1 MALAGGM
8 RDKSGP
14 GYHSEIQRVVI
25 NLFGASSFAD
35 PIFLHCGGVGYIK
48 CEFHIGLTELRRR
61 RFVFDRM
68 VPKSTRMLAFERA
81 FREHMNI

>member
-1 MALAGGM
+1 MALAGGIK
-8 RDKSGP
+8 DKGGP

-48 CEFHIGLTELRRR
+48 CEFRIGLTELRRR
-61 RFVFDRM
+61 RIVFDRI
-68 VPKSTRMLAFERA
+68 VPKSNTNARF
-81 FREHMNI
+81 